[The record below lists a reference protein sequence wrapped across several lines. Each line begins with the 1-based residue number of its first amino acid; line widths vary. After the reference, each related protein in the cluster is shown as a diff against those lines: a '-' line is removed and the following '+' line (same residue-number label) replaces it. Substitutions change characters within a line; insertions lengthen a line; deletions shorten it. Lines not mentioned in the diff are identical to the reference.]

1 MAAAGSTAEQ
11 PVVAAGSTDAKPACY
26 SIIQLVPDES
36 FVTLALLP
44 PAPAESHAGGPFFVI
59 VKLREEFFHWLNH
72 PHPDLVGIQVEDLMG
87 DPEVWALAA
96 QGPGEIPLDV
106 ILKDPATEFSA
117 LYRLADVRLVRPVRV
132 TIPALPGLRKALRL
146 AASLQLPLRILPGQP
161 DAKALLEMTAAVD
174 FYLRD
179 SMVDAPIEPF
189 HSVFAALRGMT
200 EGNLWEFL
208 DQDPALCSKH
218 DEADQPLQAPDFVQS
233 HFADLFQK
241 GGECTTC
248 PWQDLCAGYFKWP
261 DPTYDCHGVKS
272 LFNLLESAAREI
284 THDLATLS
292 PALHPY
298 HE

>member
-1 MAAAGSTAEQ
+1 VEVVGSTVVSAVVVAGST
-11 PVVAAGSTDAKPACY
+11 VGKPARY
-26 SIIQLVPDES
+26 SIIQLVPEES
-36 FVTLALLP
+36 LVTLALLP
-44 PAPAESHAGGPFFVI
+44 PAPAASHAGGPFFVI
-59 VKLREEFFHWLNH
+59 VKSREEFSHWLNH

-96 QGPGEIPLDV
+96 QGPRETPLDV

-132 TIPALPGLRKALRL
+132 TIPAMPGLRKALRL
-146 AASLQLPLRILPGQP
+146 AASLQLPVRILPGQP
-161 DAKALLEMTAAVD
+161 DAETLLELTAAAD

-179 SMVDAPIEPF
+179 PMVDAPLEPF

-208 DQDPALCSKH
+208 DEDPSLCSKH
-218 DEADQPLQAPDFVQS
+218 DEAGQPFQAPDFVQS
-233 HFADLFQK
+233 HFADLLQQ

-248 PWQDLCAGYFKWP
+248 PWQELCAGYFKWP

-292 PALHPY
+292 PATPSRP
-298 HE
+298 